1 MQYNITVRK
10 GNKAFP
16 YRKLHYTFTQYEF
29 YKLKKDVVKT
39 NYDGSFVMTNGDI
52 VEVEELV

>member
-1 MQYNITVRK
+1 MKYNITVWTINN
-10 GNKAFP
+10 NKMP
-16 YRKLHYTFTQYEF
+16 EKLHYTFNQSE
-29 YKLKKDVVKT
+29 LDELEEEIVKT